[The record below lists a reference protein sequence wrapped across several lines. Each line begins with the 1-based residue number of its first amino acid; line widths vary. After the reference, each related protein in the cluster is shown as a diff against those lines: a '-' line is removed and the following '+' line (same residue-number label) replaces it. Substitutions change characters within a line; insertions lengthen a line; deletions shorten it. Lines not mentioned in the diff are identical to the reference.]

1 MNTNR
6 PEESVTR
13 DKMSWVKPTGLAAV
27 ALFGGVLITASV
39 VAQQPPHAPANE
51 VQSTGHNEPT
61 PPHESWSF
69 AGPFGKYDQAQLQRG
84 FKIYREVCSNCHSME
99 LVAFRNLADPGGP
112 GFSEAQV
119 KALAADYKVKDGPN
133 ESGEMF
139 ERPGRPSDHI
149 PWNFPND
156 NAARAANGGALPPD
170 MSVLA
175 KARSFSNGFPW
186 FIINGFTQYQEQGPD
201 YIHGILN
208 GYKDPPPGFD
218 LQPGQYYNEFMPG
231 HKIAMPKPLNDGQ
244 VDYPDGSPTTLQQYS
259 KDIAAFLMWTAE
271 PKLEERKRTGLRV
284 MVFLILF
291 AGLLYYTKKKVWA
304 EVVH

>member
-1 MNTNR
+1 
-6 PEESVTR
+6 
-13 DKMSWVKPTGLAAV
+13 
-27 ALFGGVLITASV
+27 
-39 VAQQPPHAPANE
+39 
-51 VQSTGHNEPT
+51 
-61 PPHESWSF
+61 
-69 AGPFGKYDQAQLQRG
+69 
-84 FKIYREVCSNCHSME
+84 
-99 LVAFRNLADPGGP
+99 
-112 GFSEAQV
+112 
-119 KALAADYKVKDGPN
+119 
-133 ESGEMF
+133 MF
-139 ERPGRPSDHI
+139 ERPGRPPDHI
-149 PWNFPND
+149 PWNFPNE

-208 GYKDPPPGFD
+208 GYKDPPPAGIQ

-271 PKLEERKRTGLRV
+271 PKLEERKRTGFRV
-284 MVFLILF
+284 LVFLILF

-304 EVVH
+304 EVAH